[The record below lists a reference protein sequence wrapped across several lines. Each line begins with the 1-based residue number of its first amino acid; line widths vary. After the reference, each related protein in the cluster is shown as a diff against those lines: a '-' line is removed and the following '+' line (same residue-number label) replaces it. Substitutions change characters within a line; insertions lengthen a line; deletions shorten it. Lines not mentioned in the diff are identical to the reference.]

1 MSIRGLWVISPGTG
15 ENNPASVLF
24 SSHYPTVERR
34 AAILTGGGGNT
45 VQMLDDVAFC
55 NALVEELGL
64 NRTSNKFVSWRDTC
78 QKLSQEPV
86 HELRLADGATLW
98 PVLVIEQ
105 HGLLFCCLTLV
116 EGDAASRPPLI
127 QVPGITAGFSL
138 LLGILDFL
146 GQLPKNIT
154 KSSPKFLELYNYL
167 CHAAPF
173 GSPLDVDP
181 FTVTSVLLDRPDPAP
196 KVKQPAWKPK
206 LFKGK
211 PQIYF
216 AITEH
221 IKAVQYDK
229 KGQPDAYMVYGTVT
243 CKTELEGVMPDVT
256 VNLSL
261 PAPPLGKPLENILV
275 HPCVQSTDTQIL
287 NNCASSAQH
296 QTATM
301 GPYKL
306 RFTPPLHMITLCH
319 YTSQVRELPIR
330 GYYQMRGEGNKVK
343 LLVQLKLGSKVKNH
357 FEFCELQIPFY
368 NRGPIQTYKTTPSVG
383 STVLSADRRILAW
396 NIGQKFP
403 TKSLE
408 VQLNA
413 TVTFADNMATP
424 PHSLLQED
432 PFCTGLNSYAQLY
445 FRVSDYTQS
454 GCYIDQRSIQ
464 VHPSTKHKS
473 IITKEFTSSEYKIW
487 NSHGDAQVVHTPP
500 PTNEG

>member
-413 TVTFADNMATP
+413 T
-424 PHSLLQED
+424 
-432 PFCTGLNSYAQLY
+432 LY